1 MPYSFIL
8 TRVVY
13 FFSWHIIPLLMAK
26 IIFEEIKTREK
37 NWMLDHPV
45 TKASLGYLWTFI
57 ISTVS
62 ALCFAFGFNAF
73 MDLGQNANVAGSA
86 AKLVAGGVSGVSQVL
101 TLILELMGWHDIDEH
116 LAYSIMYFIL
126 NVPLIILAWVGIGK
140 RFTIFTLIN
149 VIEVSVFIKILTV
162 ANIPPLGEVAT
173 FVNVNGGLLARALFA
188 GVCTGLSSALAFK
201 VDISAGG
208 IDILAYYIALKKN
221 TLVGKYSVMLN
232 SVTVVLFAVL
242 SAAYGGPKNSPVI
255 TGWDATYSADC
266 FSRIFYSALYMLVGM
281 IVVDTINV
289 RNKKMKV
296 EVVSNNPDLGNLLI
310 AVMPHGATM
319 VTGKG
324 VYTGKERY
332 IFTMV
337 CSSYELNDLIKLIR
351 KEDPSSF
358 VQVVQLSQVYGRFFM
373 KPVK

>member
-1 MPYSFIL
+1 M
-8 TRVVY
+8 T
-13 FFSWHIIPLLMAK
+13 K
-26 IIFEEIKTREK
+26 INFEKIKSREK
-37 NWMLDHPV
+37 DWMLDHPV
-45 TKASLGYLWTFI
+45 AKASLGYLWTFI
-57 ISTVS
+57 VSTIS
-62 ALCFAFGFNAF
+62 ALFFAFGFNAF
-73 MDLGQNANVAGSA
+73 MDLGQNVTVNGQYAV
-86 AKLVAGGVSGVSQVL
+86 KLVAGGVSGVSQVL
-101 TLILELMGWHDIDEH
+101 TLIFELCGWRGIDEH
-116 LAYSIMYFIL
+116 LAYSIMYFVI
-126 NVPLIILAWVGIGK
+126 NIPLILLAWVGIGK

-149 VIEVSVFIKILTV
+149 VIEVSVFIKLITIEH
-162 ANIPPLGEVAT
+162 IPPLQEVAQ
-173 FVNVNGGLLARALFA
+173 FVSENGALLARALFA

-232 SVTVVLFAVL
+232 SVTVVLFAIF
-242 SAAYGGPKNSPVI
+242 SAAYGSPNSNPVI
-255 TGWDATYSADC
+255 AGWDSTYTADC
-266 FSRIFYSALYMLVGM
+266 FSRTFYSALYMLVGM
-281 IVVDTINV
+281 FVVDTINV

-296 EVVSNNPDLGNLLI
+296 EVVTSNADLGNLLI

-337 CSSYELNDLIKLIR
+337 CSSYEVNDLVKLIR
-351 KEDPSSF
+351 KEDPASF

>member
-1 MPYSFIL
+1 
-8 TRVVY
+8 
-13 FFSWHIIPLLMAK
+13 MAK
-26 IIFEEIKTREK
+26 IKIDEIKARQK
-37 NWMLDHPV
+37 DWMLDHPV
-45 TKASLGYLWTFI
+45 AKASLGYAWTFL

-101 TLILELMGWHDIDEH
+101 TLILELCGWTSIDEH
-116 LAYSIMYFIL
+116 LAYSIMYFVI
-126 NVPLIILAWVGIGK
+126 NIPLIILAWLGIGK
-140 RFTIFTLIN
+140 RFTVFTLIN
-149 VIEVSVFIKILTV
+149 VAEVSLFIKLVTV

-173 FVNVNGGLLARALFA
+173 FVNNNGGLLARALFA

-232 SVTVVLFAVL
+232 SVTVVLFALL
-242 SAAYGGPKNSPVI
+242 SAAYGNPNATPNAI
-255 TGWDATYSADC
+255 AGWDASYSADC
-266 FSRIFYSALYMLVGM
+266 FARIFYSALYMLVGM
-281 IVVDTINV
+281 VVVDSINV

-296 EVVSNNPDLGNLLI
+296 EVVSNNPELGSLLI
-310 AVMPHGATM
+310 SVMPHGATM

-337 CSSYELNDLIKLIR
+337 CSSYEVNDLVKLIR
-351 KEDPSSF
+351 KEDPGSF
-358 VQVVQLSQVYGRFFM
+358 VQVVQLSQVYGRFFV